1 MSPVSVSDS
10 EQPNLAWLYKRIAQS
25 KEKAHAFIQNT
36 DNTRLRDRWDLWA
49 HHYDGLLLR
58 CTQDVR
64 VEISLVGGTGA
75 GKSTLLNALIGVRLL
90 PVSNMRACTS
100 AITEVAFKPGDF
112 KARIEFISREA
123 WQHEIDC
130 LLADFKDLQYSFD
143 SDDVGNQ
150 RGDISRTVRDKLK
163 AVYGLSDADFNAG
176 SLPELHEPSEI
187 RQCLDAGAI
196 EFTRPSTEIDQFR
209 KEVEKYL
216 HSKHPYWPIVRTVS
230 IHGPF
235 ETLSDGV
242 AIVDLPGINDPNE
255 AREEVTK
262 QHLKTC
268 RFVWIVFNIKRCL
281 TKDTVA
287 LIQSEEF
294 LRQIVMDGRADSLTF
309 VGTAADDLDPES
321 GREEFDL
328 AEDADVTEIVSARNR
343 EVRAVVKQQLEDMAH
358 RFVATTRASSDD
370 ARKLNDKLKSSQ
382 VYTVSAKEYFRLA
395 GLSKSQAAG
404 LSHVEQTE
412 VPALRNH
419 MTSICRS
426 HGIAAH
432 VESIQRQ
439 LKSLVQ
445 EIRSEVQSL
454 EIAVKNEEEL
464 TERQRKGLG
473 AAIKTAHSFLEQ
485 QLRDTA
491 ERLVQDLDAGKDILG
506 ERVKLAVERARAE
519 MGKTL
524 DKWEQIHWNT
534 IRAVCR
540 RGGCHIGSR
549 KNDFPGDLAKPI
561 LDSIA
566 FAWSDFFGEKLRLTL
581 KKWMNLLKQRSTEFQ
596 KTLIDTAAQV
606 AELSLNQS
614 DNIAG
619 IFATSERVLDE
630 QLAQTLMAM
639 ETRITELQR
648 NLYEVIPSQL
658 RANLQPAFQKA
669 EKEQGAGM
677 KNRIMTILRDHA
689 HSISTTMFDD
699 AREAIQNGLRG
710 LNDWLARQSVE
721 MTGTVR
727 RNADL
732 AGENLVSSTAL
743 TGTLAQQKESLKRM
757 LEWVADLEQHSLKL
771 EAA

>member
-1 MSPVSVSDS
+1 MFPDS
-10 EQPNLAWLYKRIAQS
+10 ESAKEQHNLSWLHNRVAQS
-25 KEKAHAFIQNT
+25 KAKANAFIQSSN
-36 DNTRLRDRWDLWA
+36 NTRLRDRWELWS
-49 HHYDGLLLR
+49 HQYDGLLQR
-58 CTQDVR
+58 CSQDVR

-100 AITEVAFKPGDF
+100 AITEVAFKHGDF
-112 KARIEFISREA
+112 TARIEFISREA

-130 LLADFKDLQYSFD
+130 LLADFKDLQYITD
-143 SDDVGNQ
+143 GDDAGNQ
-150 RGDISRTVRDKLK
+150 RGEISRAVRDKLK
-163 AVYGLSDADFNAG
+163 AVYGLLDEVFNSG
-176 SLPELHEPSEI
+176 SLPELHEPPEI
-187 RQCLDAGAI
+187 RHCLDAGVI
-196 EFTRPSTEIDQFR
+196 EFTRPATEVDQFR

-216 HSKHPYWPIVRTVS
+216 HSKHPYWPIVRAVS
-230 IHGPF
+230 IQGPF

-242 AIVDLPGINDPNE
+242 AVVDLPGINDPNE

-287 LIQSEEF
+287 IIQSEEF

-328 AEDADVTEIVSARNR
+328 DEDADITEIVSARNR
-343 EVRAVVKQQLEDMAH
+343 EVRGVVKQQLDEMAH
-358 RFVATTRASSDD
+358 RFVTSTRASSDD
-370 ARKLNDKLKSSQ
+370 ARKLNSKLNSSQ
-382 VYTVSAKEYFRLA
+382 VFTVSAKEYFRIA
-395 GLSKSQAAG
+395 GLSRSQSAG
-404 LSHVEQTE
+404 LSHVDQTE
-412 VPALRNH
+412 VPTLRSH
-419 MTSICRS
+419 MTAICRS

-432 VESIQRQ
+432 AESIQRQ

-454 EIAVKNEEEL
+454 EAAVMNEEEL
-464 TERQRKGLG
+464 TARQRKGLG

-485 QLRDTA
+485 QLRDTE
-491 ERLVQDLDAGKDILG
+491 ERLVQDLDAGKDLLG

-540 RGGCHIGSR
+540 RGGCHIGSK

-566 FAWSDFFGEKLRLTL
+566 FAWSEFFGEKLRLTL
-581 KKWMNLLKQRSTEFQ
+581 KKWMDLLKHRSSEFQ
-596 KTLIDTAAQV
+596 NRLIETAAEV
-606 AELSLNQS
+606 AELSSSQS

-619 IFATSERVLDE
+619 IFSTSERVLDE
-630 QLAQTLMAM
+630 LLAQTLMAM
-639 ETRITELQR
+639 ESRITELQR
-648 NLYEVIPSQL
+648 NLYEVIPTQL

-669 EKEQGAGM
+669 EKEQGTGM
-677 KNRIMTILRDHA
+677 KTRIMTILRDHT
-689 HSISTTMFDD
+689 HTISTTMFDD

-710 LNDWLARQSVE
+710 LNDWLARQSLE

-727 RNADL
+727 RNANL

-743 TGTLAQQKESLKRM
+743 TGTLAQQKESLMRM
-757 LEWVADLEQHSLKL
+757 LEWVGDLEDHLVES